1 MGGRKRK
8 KVVKRMKKTIPKI
21 FACPSCGEKTLSIS
35 INRDQGLATV
45 KCGRCNIEDNVSVSR
60 GAEAVDAYGKFIDR
74 YYGQEGTGKTDEK
87 GGSVP

>member
-21 FACPSCGEKTLSIS
+21 FACPSCGEKTLSIN
-35 INRDQGLATV
+35 INREQGLATV
-45 KCGRCNIEDNVSVSR
+45 KCGRCNIEDAVSVSR
-60 GAEAVDAYGKFIDR
+60 VEEAVDAYGKFIDR
-74 YYGQEGTGKTDEK
+74 YYGHEGVASPNEK